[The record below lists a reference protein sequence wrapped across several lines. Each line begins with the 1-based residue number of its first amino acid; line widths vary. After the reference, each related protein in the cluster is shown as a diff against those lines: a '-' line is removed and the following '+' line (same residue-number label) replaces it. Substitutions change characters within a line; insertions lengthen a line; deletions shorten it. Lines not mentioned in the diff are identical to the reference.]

1 MPSRS
6 TSSEKKDGTYKT
18 TRYLPSAHLL
28 GLLRLVRA
36 VTNSR
41 EQYSNPLVDFNE
53 QIHDYFIKLG
63 INSQTPW

>member
-1 MPSRS
+1 
-6 TSSEKKDGTYKT
+6 
-18 TRYLPSAHLL
+18 
-28 GLLRLVRA
+28 VRA